1 MSAPAEPLRLLLLAD
16 TPDWAPLLGERLRAL
31 GPAFSLSIV
40 TTWEGAA
47 TLFAAE
53 PRGLLLA
60 TPACLPLGTPCPWPV
75 ILLLQQEPAQAPVGV
90 VDWLAAEQLSED
102 SLRRCLR
109 YARERLGLQATL
121 QLLAEQ
127 DPLTGIANRQG
138 FQTLLAAR
146 LSEFDGR
153 GLVLGHL
160 DLDNFRHVNDSL
172 GHQGGDRL
180 ILQVVN
186 RLRGF
191 MENGDSLARLGSDEF
206 ALLLDTRRD
215 PQRAERVA
223 ERIVECL
230 GEPYWIDGESLLL
243 GCSLGLAHARADEG
257 ADPLMWHAHI
267 AMQQAKSRQG
277 CTFHVFDERINRG
290 VRSLADLEAEL
301 RRALR
306 RDELELHYQPILALA
321 DGEVH
326 QLEALVRWRHPTQ
339 GLLGPDRFIGL
350 AEANG
355 MIDQLDDW
363 VLRRACRD
371 LRSLHLAGH
380 ERLRVAVNCCASNL
394 GRASLVDEVRH
405 ALEQAGLAAC
415 FLELE
420 VTEDALMYNIDQT
433 IPLLERLRELGV
445 SLSIDDFGTGYSSLA
460 YLRRLPLDALK
471 VDRSFIMDIPA
482 SQRDMEIAQA
492 IIAMAQKLH
501 LKVVAEGV
509 ETPQQ
514 LAFLRENHCELVQG
528 YLFSRPLPLAA
539 LEEFLRAYRFDA
551 APPLRSLNQA

>member
-1 MSAPAEPLRLLLLAD
+1 M
-16 TPDWAPLLGERLRAL
+16 TPVWRPWCA
-31 GPAFSLSIV
+31 
-40 TTWEGAA
+40 GAI
-47 TLFAAE
+47 
-53 PRGLLLA
+53 P
-60 TPACLPLGTPCPWPV
+60 
-75 ILLLQQEPAQAPVGV
+75 
-90 VDWLAAEQLSED
+90 S
-102 SLRRCLR
+102 
-109 YARERLGLQATL
+109 
-121 QLLAEQ
+121 
-127 DPLTGIANRQG
+127 
-138 FQTLLAAR
+138 
-146 LSEFDGR
+146 
-153 GLVLGHL
+153 
-160 DLDNFRHVNDSL
+160 
-172 GHQGGDRL
+172 
-180 ILQVVN
+180 
-186 RLRGF
+186 
-191 MENGDSLARLGSDEF
+191 
-206 ALLLDTRRD
+206 
-215 PQRAERVA
+215 
-223 ERIVECL
+223 
-230 GEPYWIDGESLLL
+230 
-243 GCSLGLAHARADEG
+243 
-257 ADPLMWHAHI
+257 
-267 AMQQAKSRQG
+267 
-277 CTFHVFDERINRG
+277 
-290 VRSLADLEAEL
+290 
-301 RRALR
+301 
-306 RDELELHYQPILALA
+306 
-321 DGEVH
+321 
-326 QLEALVRWRHPTQ
+326 Q

-380 ERLRVAVNCCASNL
+380 ANGCGWRSTAAPAISAAPAWSTKSV
-394 GRASLVDEVRH
+394 H

>member
-1 MSAPAEPLRLLLLAD
+1 
-16 TPDWAPLLGERLRAL
+16 
-31 GPAFSLSIV
+31 
-40 TTWEGAA
+40 
-47 TLFAAE
+47 
-53 PRGLLLA
+53 
-60 TPACLPLGTPCPWPV
+60 
-75 ILLLQQEPAQAPVGV
+75 
-90 VDWLAAEQLSED
+90 
-102 SLRRCLR
+102 
-109 YARERLGLQATL
+109 
-121 QLLAEQ
+121 
-127 DPLTGIANRQG
+127 
-138 FQTLLAAR
+138 
-146 LSEFDGR
+146 
-153 GLVLGHL
+153 
-160 DLDNFRHVNDSL
+160 
-172 GHQGGDRL
+172 
-180 ILQVVN
+180 
-186 RLRGF
+186 
-191 MENGDSLARLGSDEF
+191 
-206 ALLLDTRRD
+206 
-215 PQRAERVA
+215 
-223 ERIVECL
+223 
-230 GEPYWIDGESLLL
+230 
-243 GCSLGLAHARADEG
+243 
-257 ADPLMWHAHI
+257 
-267 AMQQAKSRQG
+267 
-277 CTFHVFDERINRG
+277 
-290 VRSLADLEAEL
+290 
-301 RRALR
+301 
-306 RDELELHYQPILALA
+306 
-321 DGEVH
+321 
-326 QLEALVRWRHPTQ
+326 
-339 GLLGPDRFIGL
+339 
-350 AEANG
+350 

-528 YLFSRPLPLAA
+528 YLFSRSLPLAA